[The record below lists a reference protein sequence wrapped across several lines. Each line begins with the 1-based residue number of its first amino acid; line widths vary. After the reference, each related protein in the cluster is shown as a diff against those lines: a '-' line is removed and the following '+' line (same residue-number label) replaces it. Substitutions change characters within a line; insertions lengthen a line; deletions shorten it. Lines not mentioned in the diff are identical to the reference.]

1 MSLKYFFL
9 SSFDLHSLSNI
20 YFTLFTVWMLKRM
33 EHYTPNFIRVY
44 GRSIEALDFPIP
56 GRTFLSK
63 RSTRSNHT
71 NEELRCVAL
80 HHLIREK
87 GKKYAEEIRAKD
99 KFFMENNYEPMPE
112 IVKQYVHTV
121 REASIDEIRKYDV
134 ILCTT
139 AVGANPKVLEAT
151 NVYQVILQI
160 YSKFLILN
168 LSHNT
173 NLIISVS

>member
-1 MSLKYFFL
+1 
-9 SSFDLHSLSNI
+9 
-20 YFTLFTVWMLKRM
+20 M